1 MTFIETPVHV
11 SLDEEEV
18 KAIKTTCSVLDN
30 ILDRVDYFFVL
41 EKNNK
46 GLNKEIEAS
55 SLLEAINILTDFL

>member
-1 MTFIETPVHV
+1 MTFIETPVHI
-11 SLDEEEV
+11 SLDEKEV

-30 ILDRVDYFFVL
+30 ILDRIDYSFVL